1 MQNQTGT
8 QIFSSRNLEIIGGF
22 LLIKEMGAQIHV
34 LLFLELVILSAL
46 KTEKKNEFLMFNYI
60 VFTYMIYLFI
70 QL

>member
-46 KTEKKNEFLMFNYI
+46 KTEKKNEFLIFNYI